1 MKVYFSGKVFLLKN
15 NQIII
20 DVNYTGYL
28 FNVVSTIGFKH
39 NQYQKVYFIK
49 CKSKDYAFSNFRDYV
64 LFSSLVE
71 HATIT
76 DSQATKMMRELGTY
90 NLSKAIV
97 NNDLE
102 TLIKYFKT

>member
-1 MKVYFSGKVFLLKN
+1 
-15 NQIII
+15 
-20 DVNYTGYL
+20 
-28 FNVVSTIGFKH
+28 
-39 NQYQKVYFIK
+39 
-49 CKSKDYAFSNFRDYV
+49 
-64 LFSSLVE
+64 LVE

-102 TLIKYFKT
+102 TLIKYFKTEIALMDFIKKTKNSASWVFQKLNGEMYNINNQFNQEQIRQSTQTDIENNEEDVNVFE